1 MTREE
6 CVEAS
11 GEEELLFA
19 DGYDEA
25 IIGVGQRFNETFVVY
40 DKRKVLAVLM
50 RDGMTLEEAEEFFDF
65 NIIGAYVGNRTPAFV
80 WTA

>member
-6 CVEAS
+6 CVEAA
-11 GEEELLFA
+11 GEDDLLFA

-40 DKRKVLAVLM
+40 DKRKVLAVLV
-50 RDGMTLEEAEEFFDF
+50 REGMTLEEAEEFFDF
-65 NIIGAYVGNRTPAFV
+65 NIVGAFVGDKTPAFV
-80 WTA
+80 TA